1 MSALLGQAMAVC
13 TSGWQLMIKESA
25 SLERALSYC
34 LNKQS
39 PELRSIVQ
47 SLLYTTVRHRAR
59 VEVLLKKLV
68 QKEPKENI
76 KALLSISLALLLENK
91 EKDFVV
97 VDQAVEA
104 AKTLTQT
111 KWAGGFVN
119 AVLRNF
125 LRNRTK
131 LSEGFKTNLCARF
144 NAPGWWISKIRQAY
158 PKNWQ
163 NILQVQNSR
172 PPLTLRVNVSK
183 ISVEEFLDNLNH
195 AGLHGQQV
203 GPLAVIIEPPCPVEK
218 IPGFLSGHCSVQD
231 AGSQLVTQFLSLQD
245 HDKVLDACAAPGG
258 KTALLLESQTLNVTA
273 MEVDPARA
281 SKIHETLSR
290 LGLEAK
296 IVVGDAGDKNV
307 LNQLGMFDA
316 ILLDAPCTASGIVRR
331 HPDIVWSR
339 RPEDVK
345 VLASRQ
351 AKLLE
356 ALWEKLPDG
365 KDLLYIVCSIFPE
378 EGPEQIENFLKKH
391 PQAHLK
397 ATPLASDGMLRL
409 LPTESENNNALPKN
423 HDGFFYALLNKRSK
437 S

>member
-1 MSALLGQAMAVC
+1 M
-13 TSGWQLMIKESA
+13 
-25 SLERALSYC
+25 
-34 LNKQS
+34 
-39 PELRSIVQ
+39 
-47 SLLYTTVRHRAR
+47 
-59 VEVLLKKLV
+59 
-68 QKEPKENI
+68 
-76 KALLSISLALLLENK
+76 
-91 EKDFVV
+91 
-97 VDQAVEA
+97 
-104 AKTLTQT
+104 
-111 KWAGGFVN
+111 
-119 AVLRNF
+119 
-125 LRNRTK
+125 
-131 LSEGFKTNLCARF
+131 
-144 NAPGWWISKIRQAY
+144 
-158 PKNWQ
+158 
-163 NILQVQNSR
+163 
-172 PPLTLRVNVSK
+172 TLRVNVSK

-203 GPLAVIIEPPCPVEK
+203 GPLAVIIDPPCPVEK

-231 AGSQLVTQFLSLQD
+231 AGSQLVTQFLSLKD

-351 AKLLE
+351 ARTARSSL
-356 ALWEKLPDG
+356 G
-365 KDLLYIVCSIFPE
+365 KV
-378 EGPEQIENFLKKH
+378 
-391 PQAHLK
+391 A
-397 ATPLASDGMLRL
+397 
-409 LPTESENNNALPKN
+409 
-423 HDGFFYALLNKRSK
+423 
-437 S
+437 